1 MIEKER
7 KEGESERETMLRHR
21 KTETQKDI
29 PRCTYTSEKHEEIQ
43 QEEIHKYTTGVYT
56 PHVCTQPS
64 KDRNPSLHR

>member
-7 KEGESERETMLRHR
+7 KGRVKEKQMLRHR

-56 PHVCTQPS
+56 PHVYTQPS